1 MKSKKDTK
9 KLKIKQKK
17 KTRKNQTNKIKTK
30 KESCKIGS
38 GRTYRKRRRN
48 QKICAICLEKIRK
61 SDLIETDCNHHFHVD
76 CLKQWCDSNR
86 RKTIVPCP
94 YCRQP
99 INEIC
104 SMIHQ
109 VDYEIQFKEG
119 EPIPP
124 MVDIPRWYTG
134 TTYEYSPHTPTESPN
149 SSRAN
154 SISSIG
160 EPRDLYVS
168 PPDEST
174 MDVVEIIEPLQ
185 PNISNSLSPIQPIN
199 SLSPQSRLNQ
209 MEYDDTLNRLYSRLR
224 Q

>member
-9 KLKIKQKK
+9 NLKIKQKK

-30 KESCKIGS
+30 KDSYKIGS
-38 GRTYRKRRRN
+38 GRTRITARKRRKNR
-48 QKICAICLEKIRK
+48 KKCAICLGKIRYY
-61 SDLIETDCNHHFHVD
+61 DLIETKCNHTFHWN
-76 CLKQWCDSNR
+76 CLKQWCERNR

-109 VDYEIQFKEG
+109 FDYEMQFKEEEG
-119 EPIPP
+119 PIPP
-124 MVDIPRWYTG
+124 MVDIPPWYTG
-134 TTYEYSPHTPTESPN
+134 NTYEYITHTPPTESPN

-160 EPRDLYVS
+160 EPRENFFYVS

-174 MDVVEIIEPLQ
+174 
-185 PNISNSLSPIQPIN
+185 
-199 SLSPQSRLNQ
+199 
-209 MEYDDTLNRLYSRLR
+209 
-224 Q
+224 